1 MPNQKNDFQTTGL
14 ITESPI
20 VQETINQRRKELVEV
35 LKTGVASLFN
45 LLEQNDSDEQK
56 KSTQFS
62 TNMCLSELYRSIA
75 YWESNLYDV
84 STTIQKSLNNTENAN
99 DPSIT
104 TE

>member
-1 MPNQKNDFQTTGL
+1 MTKSNLTDENPL
-14 ITESPI
+14 
-20 VQETINQRRKELVEV
+20 VQETINQRRKELVET

-84 STTIQKSLNNTENAN
+84 STTIQKSLNSTEDANNTI
-99 DPSIT
+99 IT